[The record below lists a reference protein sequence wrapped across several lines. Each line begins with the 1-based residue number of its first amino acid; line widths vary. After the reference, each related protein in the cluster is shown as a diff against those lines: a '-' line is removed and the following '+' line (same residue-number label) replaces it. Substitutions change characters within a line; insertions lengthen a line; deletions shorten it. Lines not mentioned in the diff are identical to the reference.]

1 MAVIELFSSFTSN
14 QINLAFFFFVFVTT
28 SVAVNLQYEK
38 NEILTGDVKRSED
51 KKPEFTDVVTN
62 QTVVAGRQGVCRLVN
77 FHFPPFQGGGALL
90 PRVPPGLLQGGLGH
104 DVHEHDIDDHIQGG
118 LGQGGH
124 ADHPHHPQL
133 HHYQVVQYLWYN
145 VARK

>member
-62 QTVVAGRQGVCRLVN
+62 QTVVAGRQEQYGKVVPLVKLC
-77 FHFPPFQGGGALL
+77 FSGRPSSPATS
-90 PRVPPGLLQGGLGH
+90 PTWARTRWPG
-104 DVHEHDIDDHIQGG
+104 
-118 LGQGGH
+118 
-124 ADHPHHPQL
+124 
-133 HHYQVVQYLWYN
+133 
-145 VARK
+145 